1 METREASEARAALDA
16 LRSAI
21 KAAVEESL
29 QKGFWNRWP
38 AGSPNSTGGQFAPK
52 GNTGGGSAGGG
63 GFKNYLGGLF
73 GGGYGSGSY
82 APPKPKGPP
91 PGAKPHPKVNDKGQP
106 VTINYPSKPTHSST
120 WGDANKTAVFT
131 PGSDAPDALN
141 GVAMK
146 TWNPPKDGWAKVTG
160 TNEKL
165 DVDLPFEANPK
176 KSVGAGVLIVEDDGR
191 VWLTRPTNSYGGY
204 QNTYPKGTVEDGLTM
219 QQNAIKEAYEETGL
233 KVKIVGILGD
243 YERDTSKARF
253 YLARRTTGTPKN
265 MGWESQAIN
274 LATLKDAKKLLNRT
288 HDKQILDDLE
298 DLLSFGPLKKAKG
311 PVSAAWTMQPRWPS
325 GSALG
330 GQWKAMGADGVTLP
344 PKIAGGIEGKN
355 PVYQKKI
362 NAIHSAAQAGNLASL
377 DNFIAQHKDADTKY
391 ASGMK
396 GSSHLKWGAS
406 VYQYAVQVRGDVT
419 HKTKASA
426 SADAI
431 RGPKTLQSYGPQFA
445 PKPGGSNP
453 GAIYEDGNA
462 KWLVKGNAQK
472 VAGNVSDGVS
482 DKRARNEVLAA
493 KLMQAAGVGAPDMRL
508 VDLQGK
514 FGGGLGVA
522 SKMVDG
528 AAFNPNNPA
537 HVAAAQATFATHAWL
552 ANYDVLGMGYDN
564 TIITPDGKAVCIDPG
579 GALLFRA
586 QGLPKGEAHGVK
598 NGVLDT
604 SAPEVTSM
612 RQTTKEQSTV
622 FGSMTQAQLQ
632 ASAQQLATVSDET
645 IKKLVDTYGP
655 PDANEKNTLT
665 VNLIARRDAVLA
677 QIGGAQALKAAET
690 DDPLSSGVMAA
701 AAAQAMT
708 MDPYTAYKAA
718 ADMVAQAEK
727 SAAELLADG
736 GLSSKDFKLAMLGE
750 LPKMA
755 TTAQQ
760 VIVAKINNLTNAGD
774 QTGLANYALELQA
787 TLKGVSGFDAQ
798 AKNYAQMGLVAAT
811 MAKMEAAQGIAPP
824 SSVPQTPVFSTGTKY
839 ADQYYNSM
847 VAKFAEQHAAGNL
860 AALQSF
866 SGLNTG
872 KLYPDG
878 VPWKSGTANGI
889 KAATYHA
896 ALVKDLQAKQ
906 GAQVTAAAAQADKAI
921 ATPVPPPKDAKPLPA
936 MPNFDKALLPLTNS
950 NASSHN
956 SKVGLIKTL
965 AEKGDVKGLL
975 SLGYSTNTYGNKQAL
990 LANSALK
997 ALGSTHYV
1005 VTGQKAGQHP
1015 ALNGGV
1021 SPQRAAAAA
1030 KTVKQQPPPPHP
1042 VATTAKAGKV
1052 NLSKLDMSKAI
1063 APAMP
1068 TFSASSKA
1076 WVNEQNNKLAQQIQS
1091 IFQSGDYVALRN
1103 MTYESLD
1110 KETGNILGS
1119 KPLSEHPAKELN
1131 NFYEGCLS
1139 VMNDVANPPAPLKQ
1153 FSVGH
1158 ATSVSQVSAAFPSK
1172 KYGTT
1177 ISKVA
1182 ANEKIGF
1189 WIGLG
1194 KIDNPDAL
1202 MPKKTMDVTNADISK
1217 ASADY
1222 VKMSN
1227 GAKAFVKMVQSGG
1240 VINAYRQGKK
1250 TYQGNDLKQV
1260 ASEALKYAQEK
1271 PEGTTV
1277 YRWQNMTQDMIN
1289 KLVQSGP
1296 GTVMQCSGPMPTSYS
1311 PTATSHFGQ
1320 HRVEIVYAKGAK
1332 AIDSH
1337 GSGGYSSEKEISI
1350 LPNTRFILQSIKKN
1364 GNRYDLRVLM
1374 LPPDWT

>member
-1 METREASEARAALDA
+1 MATPEATEARAALAA
-16 LRSAI
+16 LRAAI
-21 KAAVEESL
+21 KEAVEESL

-38 AGSPNSTGGQFAPK
+38 SGSPGGVGGQFAPK
-52 GNTGGGSAGGG
+52 GTSGGGSGASG

-82 APPKPKGPP
+82 SPPKPKGPP
-91 PGAKPHPKVNDKGQP
+91 PGAKPHPKVNDKGAA
-106 VTINYPSKPTHSST
+106 VTINYPSKPSHRST
-120 WGDANKTAVFT
+120 WTDPNKTAVFT
-131 PGSDAPDALN
+131 PGGDAPDTLN

-165 DVDLPFEANPK
+165 DADLPFEANPK

-233 KVKIVGILGD
+233 KIKIVGILGD

-311 PVSAAWTMQPRWPS
+311 PVSGAWTMQPRWPS

-344 PKIAGGIEGKN
+344 PKIAGGIDGKN

-377 DNFIAQHKDADTKY
+377 DNFIAQHKDADSKY

-396 GSSHLKWGAS
+396 GTSHVKWGAS

-419 HKTKASA
+419 HKTKATA

-431 RGPKTLQSYGPQFA
+431 RGPKALSSYGTQVGA
-445 PKPGGSNP
+445 KPGGSNP
-453 GAIYEDGNA
+453 GAMYQEGGD

-472 VAGNVSDGVS
+472 VSGNVSDSVS
-482 DKRARNEVLAA
+482 DARARNEVLAA
-493 KLMQAAGVGAPDMRL
+493 KLMQAAGVGAPEMRL
-508 VDLQGK
+508 VDLEGK
-514 FGGGLGVA
+514 YGGGLGVA
-522 SKMVDG
+522 SKMMEG
-528 AAFNPNNPA
+528 AAFNPKNPA
-537 HVAAAQATFATHAWL
+537 HVAAAQATYATHAWL

-564 TIITPDGKAVCIDPG
+564 TIITPDGKAACIDPG

-598 NGVLDT
+598 GGLLDA
-604 SAPEVTSM
+604 SAPELTSM

-655 PDANEKNTLT
+655 PNPAEKAALAL
-665 VNLIARRDAVLA
+665 NLIARRDAVLN
-677 QIGGAQALKAAET
+677 QIGGAAALKAAET
-690 DDPLSSGVMAA
+690 DDPASSGVIAA
-701 AAAQAMT
+701 AAAQAIT
-708 MDPYTAYKAA
+708 MDPYTAYKATS
-718 ADMVAQAEK
+718 DMVQEAEK
-727 SAAELLADG
+727 AAAELLADG
-736 GLSSKDFKLAMLGE
+736 GLTSKEFKVAMLGE
-750 LPKMA
+750 MPKAALTAHTVLISKIA
-755 TTAQQ
+755 T
-760 VIVAKINNLTNAGD
+760 LTNNGD
-774 QTGLANYALELQA
+774 QTGLANLALELQN
-787 TLKGVSGFDAQ
+787 TYPGVSGFDAQ
-798 AKNYAQMGLVAAT
+798 IKNFARLGLIAST
-811 MAKMEAAQGIAPP
+811 MTKMESAQAMTPP
-824 SSVPQTPVFSTGTKY
+824 SDVPAKPVFTTGTKY

-847 VAKFAEQHAAGNL
+847 VDKFAAQHAAGDL
-860 AALQSF
+860 AGLQSF
-866 SGLNTG
+866 QGVGG
-872 KLYPDG
+872 KLYADG
-878 VPWKSGTANGI
+878 VPWKSGTANGL
-889 KAATYHA
+889 KAAAYHA

-921 ATPVPPPKDAKPLPA
+921 STPVPPPKDTKPLPA
-936 MPNFDKALLPLTNS
+936 MPDFDKALLPTTNS
-950 NASSHN
+950 NAASHN
-956 SKVGLIKTL
+956 SKVQQIKAY
-965 AEKGDVKGLL
+965 AESGDVKGLL
-975 SLGYSTNTYGNKQAL
+975 SLNYGTNTYGHKQAQ
-990 LANSALK
+990 LANNALK
-997 ALGSTHYV
+997 SLGSTHFV
-1005 VTGQKAGQHP
+1005 VTGQKKGQHP

-1021 SPQRAAAAA
+1021 TPQRAAAAA
-1030 KTVKQQPPPPHP
+1030 KTVGQQPPPPHP
-1042 VATTAKAGKV
+1042 AATTAKAGKV

-1063 APAMP
+1063 APTMP
-1068 TFSASSKA
+1068 KFAASSKA
-1076 WVNEQNNKLAQQIQS
+1076 WVNDQNNKLAQQVQQ

-1119 KPLSEHPAKELN
+1119 KPLSEHPAKELKA
-1131 NFYEGCLS
+1131 FYDGCLS
-1139 VMNDVANPPAPLKQ
+1139 VMDEVANPPEPLKQ

-1177 ISKVA
+1177 INKVA
-1182 ANEKIGF
+1182 NNEKIGF

-1202 MPKKTMDVTNADISK
+1202 MPKKTMDVTSADVSK
-1217 ASADY
+1217 ASSDY
-1222 VKMSN
+1222 VKMSS

-1240 VINAYRQGKK
+1240 VISAYRAGKK
-1250 TYQGNDLKQV
+1250 TYQGHDLKQV

-1271 PEGTTV
+1271 PEGTTI

-1289 KLVQSGP
+1289 KLIQSGP

-1311 PTATSHFGQ
+1311 PTATSNFGQ
-1320 HRVEIVYAKGAK
+1320 HRVEFVYAKGAK

-1337 GSGGYSSEKEISI
+1337 GSGGYGSEKEISI

-1364 GNRYDLRVLM
+1364 GNRYDIRVLM